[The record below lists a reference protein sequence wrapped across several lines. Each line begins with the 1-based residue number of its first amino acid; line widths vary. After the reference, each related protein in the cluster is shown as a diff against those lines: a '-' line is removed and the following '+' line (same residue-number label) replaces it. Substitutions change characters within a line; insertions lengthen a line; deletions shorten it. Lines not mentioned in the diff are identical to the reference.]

1 MRSRP
6 FVISFAFVVL
16 IGIAWTC
23 PIAAAQNQQ
32 ARQPGVQVLQNPAA
46 YEGTPEQRCAAQ
58 TQGRAG
64 RGQFNLP
71 RGFFTGPHGE
81 YTNVIGPMSICT
93 PTYKTPQEGMKPLP
107 VDLFTSKN
115 FYLDKKDWLDPR
127 YYRCNTPRQ
136 LTDIWTSR
144 RFFTIPASH
153 PNRPLGATASGMNPE
168 TRL

>member
-58 TQGRAG
+58 TQGRG
-64 RGQFNLP
+64 
-71 RGFFTGPHGE
+71 GP
-81 YTNVIGPMSICT
+81 GPI
-93 PTYKTPQEGMKPLP
+93 
-107 VDLFTSKN
+107 
-115 FYLDKKDWLDPR
+115 
-127 YYRCNTPRQ
+127 Q
-136 LTDIWTSR
+136 LAARLLYWT
-144 RFFTIPASH
+144 AW
-153 PNRPLGATASGMNPE
+153 
-168 TRL
+168 